1 MLISIVGSVIRA
13 LIMRTVIAG
22 INHDGSR
29 TMYHHRTWAMY
40 YHHWAGLYVHGTWA
54 MYYHHWTRLYVHGTW
69 AHIIVMRAVVR
80 ALIMIATTTNSNTP
94 RNIACPQSGS
104 SG

>member
-40 YHHWAGLYVHGTWA
+40 YHHWAGLYVHGTRTL
-54 MYYHHWTRLYVHGTW
+54 YYHHWTRLYVHGTW
-69 AHIIVMRAVVR
+69 THIIVMRAVVR